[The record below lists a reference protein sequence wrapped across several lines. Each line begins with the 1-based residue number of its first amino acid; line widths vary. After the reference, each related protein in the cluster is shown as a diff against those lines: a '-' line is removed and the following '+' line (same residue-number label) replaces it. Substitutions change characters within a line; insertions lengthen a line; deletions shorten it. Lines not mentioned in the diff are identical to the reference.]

1 MTRFEAIGVDRVLST
16 RTVAD
21 CDKTFKKS
29 CHICSTQ
36 GKRIECTGCAI
47 NHAHT
52 KMRQLIS
59 TDQLKQYI
67 A

>member
-1 MTRFEAIGVDRVLST
+1 MTRFEAIGVERVLST

-21 CDKTFKKS
+21 CDKVYHAS
-29 CHICSTQ
+29 CDKCSSQ
-36 GKRIECTGCAI
+36 NKRIECTNCAI
-47 NHAHT
+47 NLAHT
-52 KMRQLIS
+52 NMRKLIA